1 MGRQEYWNYP
11 LPRLKVAVNVTE
23 GSDTVQAYEE
33 LRNQAD
39 AANKAFVETAVVLFN
54 RLREIDPDL
63 TTIAEEFYGSS
74 RAAAIAF
81 AQDNIYDDR
90 PSTYAELASGR
101 RAEVRDNIVRAQ
113 YGMF

>member
-1 MGRQEYWNYP
+1 
-11 LPRLKVAVNVTE
+11 VAVNVTE

-39 AANKAFVETAVVLFN
+39 VANKAFVETAVVLFN

-81 AQDNIYDDR
+81 AQGNIYDDR

>member
-1 MGRQEYWNYP
+1 
-11 LPRLKVAVNVTE
+11 VTE